1 MGATLFSQTV
11 CLRNYASPEIH
22 CSKQKLSVFNG
33 VFLVCILDFAVH
45 ISKLIIPTRNTTK
58 LVTAK
63 DMNITIL
70 PVSQP

>member
-1 MGATLFSQTV
+1 MGATLFNQTV